1 MNKSTITLLIKNNQD
16 LIFKSK
22 NSFVIGK
29 QKQKE
34 KQLNNS
40 FSSNSVKSQLTWKS
54 WHLCL
59 DTSTEIGNNPKLSN
73 FIKLYFDLSS
83 KGNYL
88 SSSSD
93 QINLEKL
100 TSGKFSSILNLKK
113 VNDIRYINKFFET
126 VNTILPNSG
135 LYLGKL
141 ITYPYRR
148 KAILKKYPPVLN
160 KIIYFFDYIF
170 SRLLPKIPISKKIY
184 YFLTRGKGRVMS
196 RAEMYGRLYSCGFE
210 IIDEKSIN
218 QFLFFVAKKVREP
231 YYDKNP
237 TYAPLISLDRIG
249 KNGKIFKVYKLRT
262 MHPFSEYLQEYIYNR
277 NKLQEGGKIK
287 NDFRISPVGRILRKF
302 WLDEIPMLI
311 NVFKGEMK
319 LVGVRPL
326 SKHFYSLYDTDLQQK
341 RIKYK
346 PGFIPPFYVDLPK
359 TMTEIMESERKYLDL
374 YDKSPIITD
383 VKYFFMAFKNV
394 LFKGAR
400 SK

>member
-1 MNKSTITLLIKNNQD
+1 MNKNTITLLIKNNQD

-29 QKQKE
+29 QKE

-40 FSSNSVKSQLTWKS
+40 FASNSVKS
-54 WHLCL
+54 
-59 DTSTEIGNNPKLSN
+59 EIGNNLNLSN

-100 TSGKFSSILNLKK
+100 STGKFSSILNLKK

-126 VNTILPNSG
+126 VNIILPNSG
-135 LYLGKL
+135 LYLGKV
-141 ITYPYRR
+141 ITYPNRR
-148 KAILKKYPPVLN
+148 SLMLKKYPPILN
-160 KIIYFFDYIF
+160 QIIYFLDYIF
-170 SRLLPKIPISKKIY
+170 SRVLPKLPIAKNL
-184 YFLTRGKGRVMS
+184 YFNLTKGKGRVMS
-196 RAEMYGRLYSCGFE
+196 RAEIYGRLYSCGFE
-210 IIDEKSIN
+210 IIDEKTIN
-218 QFLFFVAKKVREP
+218 HSLFFVAKKVKAP

-237 TYAPLISLDRIG
+237 TYGPFISLNRIG

-262 MHPFSEYLQEYIYNR
+262 MHPFSEYLQEYVYNR
-277 NKLQEGGKIK
+277 NELQDGGKIK
-287 NDFRISPVGRILRKF
+287 NDFRISPEGRIFRKF
-302 WLDEIPMLI
+302 WIDEIPMLI
-311 NVFKGEMK
+311 NVLKGDMK

-326 SKHFYSLYDTDLQQK
+326 SKHFYSLYDEDLQQK
-341 RIKYK
+341 RTKNK

-374 YDKSPIITD
+374 YDQSPIITD

>member
-1 MNKSTITLLIKNNQD
+1 VNKSTITLLIKNNQD

-40 FSSNSVKSQLTWKS
+40 FSSNSVKSQLTWQS
-54 WHLCL
+54 WHLCPE
-59 DTSTEIGNNPKLSN
+59 TSTEIGNNPKLSN

-83 KGNYL
+83 KANYL
-88 SSSSD
+88 SYSSD

-141 ITYPYRR
+141 TTYPYRR

-231 YYDKNP
+231 YYDKTP
-237 TYAPLISLDRIG
+237 TYGPLISLDRIG
-249 KNGKIFKVYKLRT
+249 KNGKILKVYKLRT

-311 NVFKGEMK
+311 NVIKGEIK

-326 SKHFYSLYDTDLQQK
+326 SKHFYSLYDKDLQQK

-346 PGFIPPFYVDLPK
+346 PGFIPPFYADLPK
-359 TMTEIMESERKYLDL
+359 TMNEIMESERKYLDL

-383 VKYFFMAFKNV
+383 LKYFFMAFKNV

>member
-40 FSSNSVKSQLTWKS
+40 FSSNSVKSQLTWES
-54 WHLCL
+54 WHLCP

-262 MHPFSEYLQEYIYNR
+262 MHPFSEYLQEYVYNR

>member
-1 MNKSTITLLIKNNQD
+1 VNKSTITLLIKNNQD

-262 MHPFSEYLQEYIYNR
+262 MHPFSEYLQEYVYNR